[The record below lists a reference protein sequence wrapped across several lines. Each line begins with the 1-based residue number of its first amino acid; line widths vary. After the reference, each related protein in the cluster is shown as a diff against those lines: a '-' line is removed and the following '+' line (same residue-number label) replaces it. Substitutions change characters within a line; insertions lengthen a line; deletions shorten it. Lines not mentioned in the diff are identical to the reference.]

1 MSSTSFWL
9 QDQATCRRR
18 EVPGT
23 IKPFAKRTLRR
34 AARHDQNRQLPKL
47 AHDAQI
53 ELGLV
58 QLRAMGLDPDIVD
71 AFALINDAIDASHY
85 REDDRWFHDPGLFA
99 ADPEIDEFE
108 QRLWDQE
115 QRLWDLQ
122 GEGDDLPADV
132 VGGMPDWALDQLPS
146 FGGNA
151 MHLHALF
158 ECRAPVRRTTPMY
171 DLPDEE

>member
-85 REDDRWFHDPGLFA
+85 REDDRWFHDPELFA

-108 QRLWDQE
+108 RRQWDQE

-122 GEGDDLPADV
+122 CEVDYLPPDV
-132 VGGMPDWALDQLPS
+132 VGGMPDWMLDQIEAS
-146 FGGNA
+146 GGNA
-151 MHLHALF
+151 FDTLSLF
-158 ECRAPVRRTTPMY
+158 ECRAPVRRPTPLY